1 MCWSSEPFRVCV
13 WSVQTGKLTDVL
25 TGHLGPVSGLAFH
38 PVRGTLASASWDG
51 TVKVWDLSKSDRN
64 SAPETFEN
72 GADVVCLAFRPDGNQ
87 ICSGNIRGLLRIWN
101 VEDGRL
107 VCEIDGQK
115 DIKGGKS
122 DYNFLI
128 CII

>member
-1 MCWSSEPFRVCV
+1 MSS
-13 WSVQTGKLTDVL
+13 WTI
-25 TGHLGPVSGLAFH
+25 VSGLAFH

-51 TVKVWDLSKSDRN
+51 TVKVWDLYKSDRN

-72 GADVVCLAFRPDGNQ
+72 GADVVCLAFRPDRNQ

-101 VEDGRL
+101 VKDGSL
-107 VCEIDGQK
+107 VCEIDCRK

-128 CII
+128 YALFSSLLVTQGTNFISKDAK